1 MSITSGRVAENRR
14 ARHDYQIE
22 ETVEAGLVLTG
33 SEVKS
38 LRTGRASIA
47 ESYAGED
54 RGKLC
59 LFNANI
65 PVYPAAR
72 DNHEPKRV
80 RQLLVSGKER
90 DKLLGMIAAMAIP
103 SYHYL
108 CILLIVALQNYQLAW
123 HAAAKSKISEKHPS
137 NGIGIDKSKDFERA
151 LDQFKG
157 DRCYSRQVSL
167 NLVKNSIKHRLGE
180 TSCLRVVTRTMI
192 AIYKN

>member
-22 ETVEAGLVLTG
+22 ETIEAGLVLTG

-54 RGKLC
+54 AGKLC

-80 RQLLVSGKER
+80 RQLLVNRRER
-90 DKLLGMIAAMAIP
+90 DKLLGMIRRDGYTLVPLSLYFNQRGMAKL
-103 SYHYL
+103 SVGL
-108 CILLIVALQNYQLAW
+108 ARGRKKQDKREATKQRDWDRQKQRLLR
-123 HAAAKSKISEKHPS
+123 
-137 NGIGIDKSKDFERA
+137 GR
-151 LDQFKG
+151 
-157 DRCYSRQVSL
+157 
-167 NLVKNSIKHRLGE
+167 
-180 TSCLRVVTRTMI
+180 
-192 AIYKN
+192 